1 MKSIKL
7 LFLKDKFIAMKKYF
21 LVIAS
26 LLLVL
31 IARSQI
37 EIGDTTDFKE
47 FFSTTTYFVKDA
59 NLFSD
64 FNYYI
69 KDAAKQAWTITP
81 YKIITYEEY
90 KKMPLTKGKSFVMTT
105 TVFPEKNP
113 QLKYDF
119 LTVLMGGE
127 GSKLGSKGGSMPI
140 LAAIP
145 LSFHGD
151 DENYYD
157 YKLVPFLYFL
167 QKHIKIASQ
176 NPEYTQRD
184 YLRLYNKNARKLKNK
199 TLVLSQD
206 QIPDNFDV
214 TKYYHGRVKIMPQEE
229 IAKLIKAGDTTI
241 VFAHIVAAPTDDEII
256 PQSYC
261 YKMLFDAKGTLYY
274 FAWHKM
280 NNSQLNV
287 LLKQDFIKLDKKIR
301 K

>member
-1 MKSIKL
+1 MKKTL
-7 LFLKDKFIAMKKYF
+7 LFIVVMFIGITSHA
-21 LVIAS
+21 
-26 LLLVL
+26 
-31 IARSQI
+31 QI
-37 EIGDTTDFKE
+37 IIGDTTDFKN

-81 YKIITYEEY
+81 YNIITYDEY
-90 KKMPLTKGKSFVMTT
+90 KKMPTTKGKSFVMTT
-105 TVFPEKNP
+105 IVFPEKNP

-119 LTVLMGGE
+119 LTVLMGGK
-127 GSKLGSKGGSMPI
+127 GKIGAKGGNMPV

-157 YKLVPFLYFL
+157 YKLVPFLHFL
-167 QKHIKIASQ
+167 QKHIKIASE
-176 NPEYTQRD
+176 NPEYTEKD
-184 YLRLYNKNARKLKNK
+184 YLKLYNKNMHKLKNK
-199 TLVLSQD
+199 TLVLSTE
-206 QIPDNFDV
+206 QIPANFNV
-214 TKYYHGRVKIMPQEE
+214 TDYYHGKVKIMSQEE
-229 IAKLIKAGDTTI
+229 IAKLIKSGDTTI

-261 YKMLFDAKGTLYY
+261 YKMLFDAQGNLYY

-280 NNSQLNV
+280 NNSELNV